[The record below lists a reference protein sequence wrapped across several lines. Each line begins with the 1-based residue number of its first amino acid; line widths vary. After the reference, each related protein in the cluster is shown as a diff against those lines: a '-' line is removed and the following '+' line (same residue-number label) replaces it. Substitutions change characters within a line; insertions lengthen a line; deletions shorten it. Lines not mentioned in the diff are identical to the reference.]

1 LRIFLLYLLLTL
13 ETMSFDVDTASK
25 IFNKIF
31 TAIFSQTSIH
41 VYSPN
46 DEYADVVHKAKNLIL
61 TPSSIQADI
70 TLLTSTQELST
81 NQNQLAF
88 TTDLTVL
95 REGESVIGAFYW
107 EYGHPKIV
115 FIRKRLDH
123 YNIILDKRFE
133 KYIVEELP

>member
-1 LRIFLLYLLLTL
+1 MRIFLLCLLLTL

-31 TAIFSQTSIH
+31 TAIFSQATIH

-46 DEYADVVHKAKNLIL
+46 DEYTDVIHKAKNLTL
-61 TPSSIQADI
+61 TPSIEANI
-70 TLLTSTQELST
+70 TLITTSQELST